1 MVAKANV
8 SLQSVYEK
16 YSAPDGGGDKGT
28 AHTYIDIYEK
38 KMTKTSGISLLEIGV
53 WEGHSLAMW
62 EEYFKD
68 STIWG
73 IDIKLDRL
81 KYSVPAKICD
91 ATDAVAIENTLGEM
105 QFDYIIDDGSHLVQH
120 QVTSRQL
127 LWKHLKVGGKY
138 FIEDIVSDAALR
150 QIEESLFLDGLTYE
164 VYDYRYIKKRSDD
177 ILVVIHK
184 VE

>member
-38 KMTKTSGISLLEIGV
+38 EMTKTSGISLLEIGV

-81 KYSVPAKICD
+81 KYTVPAKICD
-91 ATDAVAIENTLGEM
+91 ATDATAIEANFSGM
-105 QFDYIIDDGSHLVQH
+105 DFNYIIDDGSHLVQH
-120 QVTSRQL
+120 QVISRQL
-127 LWKHLKVGGKY
+127 LWNHLKVGGKY

-150 QIEESLFLDGLTYE
+150 QIEQSLSLDGLTYK
-164 VYDYRYIKKRSDD
+164 VYDHRYMKNRSDD
-177 ILVVIHK
+177 IMVVIHK